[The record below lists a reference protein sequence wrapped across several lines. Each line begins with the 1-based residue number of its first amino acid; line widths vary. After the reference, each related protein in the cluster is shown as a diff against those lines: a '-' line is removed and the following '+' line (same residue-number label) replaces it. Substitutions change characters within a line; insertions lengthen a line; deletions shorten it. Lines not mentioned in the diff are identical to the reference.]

1 MLRRCCSLTIKY
13 SFFYMDKMK
22 KFIDKSAVILAGG
35 KGTRMNGDKALLPVS
50 GEKLIE
56 KVARNL
62 EPYFEEILI
71 SARSK
76 EMFDFLPYPVVVDER
91 PGCGPLM
98 GILSAL
104 RVSGNPANF
113 VIACDIPEI
122 DIGFI
127 EKMVPFTGNY
137 DIVVPASGGNRFEP
151 LFAFYNK
158 NVIPVIQDL
167 LNQGVRKINRLYPK
181 CRTKYVSFENDGWYH
196 NLNTMEDYQKYLDT
210 EKKS

>member
-1 MLRRCCSLTIKY
+1 M
-13 SFFYMDKMK
+13 FN
-22 KFIDKSAVILAGG
+22 DKSAVILAGG
-35 KGTRMNGDKALLPVS
+35 KGTRMKGEKAFLSVS

-62 EPYFEEILI
+62 EPYFGEIII

-76 EMFDFLPYPVVVDER
+76 EMFDFLHYDVVVDVK

-104 RVSGNPANF
+104 RFSANPVNF

-122 DIGFI
+122 DIGFL
-127 EKMVPFTGNY
+127 EEMASFTADY
-137 DIVVPASGGNRFEP
+137 DIAVPTSGEHRFEP

-158 NVIPVIQDL
+158 SVIPVIEDL
-167 LNQGVRKINRLYPK
+167 LEQGLRKINRLFPK
-181 CRTKYVSFENDGWYH
+181 CRTKYIPLKNSGWYY
-196 NLNTMEDYQKYLDT
+196 NLNTVDDYRNYL
-210 EKKS
+210 EKV